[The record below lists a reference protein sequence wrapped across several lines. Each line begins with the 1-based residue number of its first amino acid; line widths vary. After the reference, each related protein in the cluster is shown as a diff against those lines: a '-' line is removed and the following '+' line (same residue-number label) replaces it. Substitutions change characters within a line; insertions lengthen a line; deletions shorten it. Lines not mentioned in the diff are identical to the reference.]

1 MAEGPIQSVAYKR
14 LYGGQYV
21 QAGHYMAI
29 LAVLYESCAL
39 LGRMFKDDVPSLAQ
53 LLHVKPGDVGE
64 SVRLWK
70 EMADERLGR
79 YRLIYGDDLSSL
91 FFLVLATEYASVGSV
106 FPHGHVGSFDDM
118 ERIKRAAQSKVSL
131 DNENLW
137 RRLEMTLS
145 EGTGF
150 GLLYPEKTLDLIS
163 WRFKPR
169 DPEEW
174 KYFRSAGIDVPDGP
188 PVTSL
193 QEMETMLLDLVR
205 EYVQQFR
212 PEMAYPRPSRD
223 GQQDRGTV
231 ASCSPIPLLYEDWK
245 H

>member
-1 MAEGPIQSVAYKR
+1 MRAKSETVRSLQVYMAEGPIQSVAYKR
-14 LYGGQYV
+14 LYGGRYV

-39 LGRMFKDDVPSLAQ
+39 LGRMFKDDVPSLAR
-53 LLHVKPGDVGE
+53 LLQVKPGDEGE
-64 SVRLWK
+64 SVRFWEK
-70 EMADERLGR
+70 MADERLAR
-79 YRLIYGDDLSSL
+79 YRLIYGDDLDSL

-106 FPHGHVGSFDDM
+106 FPHGSVGSIDDM
-118 ERIKRAAQSKVSL
+118 QRIRRAAQSKVSL
-131 DNENLW
+131 DNESLW

-163 WRFKPR
+163 WRLKPR

-174 KYFRSAGIDVPDGP
+174 KHFRSAGIDVPDGP

-193 QEMETMLLDLVR
+193 QEMETMLLDIVR

-212 PEMAYPRPSRD
+212 PEVACPRPSRG
-223 GQQDRGTV
+223 GQ
-231 ASCSPIPLLYEDWK
+231 
-245 H
+245 